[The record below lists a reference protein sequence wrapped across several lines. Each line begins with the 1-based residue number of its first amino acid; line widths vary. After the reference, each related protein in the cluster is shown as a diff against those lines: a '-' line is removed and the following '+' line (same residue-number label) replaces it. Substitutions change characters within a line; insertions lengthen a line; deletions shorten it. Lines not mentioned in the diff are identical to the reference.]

1 MDLIAWLEDLASAY
15 RIEPSEQIARR
26 YLRSLRQWRLEHSQ
40 WEQLSDRAL
49 LRFSRFPSISEL
61 FEIAGELRREAEFRT
76 NTERMETMRR
86 EWERKSGGAEGK
98 VSEFRSRNRDSAE
111 RIHDFADAACKK

>member
-15 RIEPSEQIARR
+15 RIEPSELTMKR

-40 WEQLSDRAL
+40 WEHLSDRAV

-61 FEIAGELRREAEFRT
+61 HEIACELWREAEFRK
-76 NTERMETMRR
+76 NTERIKGMRR
-86 EWERKSGGAEGK
+86 EWEGKSGVAAEGK
-98 VSEFRSRNRDSAE
+98 VSEFRSRT
-111 RIHDFADAACKK
+111 KLL